1 MKAMCQMIGLLL
13 LAILTITV
21 LGLAAFIGLGALLAR
36 WLPLSLFQASA
47 LAIGAA
53 AAVALVFQTFAT
65 MMHLQVDHDGDD
77 DDDDDFGWELDDEP
91 DGTPVFA
98 EPAPAKIGRNAP
110 CPCGSGRKYKN
121 CCGKSAAT

>member
-1 MKAMCQMIGLLL
+1 MKAMCQMIGLLV
-13 LAILTITV
+13 LAILTLTV

-53 AAVALVFQTFAT
+53 AAVALVFQTFAS
-65 MMHLQVDHDGDD
+65 MMHLQMDH
-77 DDDDDFGWELDDEP
+77 DDDDDFGRELDDEP

-98 EPAPAKIGRNAP
+98 EPAPTKIGRNAP
-110 CPCGSGRKYKN
+110 CPCGSGKKYKN